1 MLSRHGAGRDQGAM
15 PWAPQGGLIRRTIDT
30 GARLLGVRPSP
41 PSPGAAPPPTLPAT
55 EPEPPVAPSAPPL
68 RACHRR
74 AWADRLWGEGMALPG
89 GAPEVL
95 RLAALLPLSPE
106 STLLLAGNG
115 AAAAG
120 DVVAGGRGCFV
131 AAFEPGAPA
140 GARPARRR
148 VTTEPLDPA
157 APGFRA
163 RFHHHALLL
172 EPLRAGISPDGLLA
186 ATAAGL
192 RPGGQLVLMDLVAR
206 GMPAGAAEARWLAAE
221 GRPEPPAE
229 VALPAALQRA
239 GFDIHVVEDLGR
251 RHRDAVLSSWQALMV
266 ALRDEPTRPAAP
278 EAADL
283 VAEAE
288 AWLLRLRL
296 MQEGRLRLLRWH
308 ASMTR

>member
-1 MLSRHGAGRDQGAM
+1 M
-15 PWAPQGGLIRRTIDT
+15 PWAAQSGLIRRTIDT
-30 GARLLGVRPSP
+30 GARLLGVRP
-41 PSPGAAPPPTLPAT
+41 AAPPP
-55 EPEPPVAPSAPPL
+55 VAAPPASPPPEEPAAASAAPRL

-74 AWADRLWGEGMALPG
+74 AWADRLWGEGMVLPG
-89 GAPEVL
+89 GAQEVL

-106 STLLLAGNG
+106 STLLLAGSG

-120 DVVAGGRGCFV
+120 EVVAGGRGCFV
-131 AAFEPGAPA
+131 AAFDAGAPA
-140 GARPARRR
+140 DARPARRR

-157 APGFRA
+157 TPSFRA

-172 EPLRAGISPDGLLA
+172 EPLRAGVSPDVLLA
-186 ATAAGL
+186 AIAAGL

-206 GMPAGAAEARWLAAE
+206 GPPSGAAETRWLSAE
-221 GRPEPPAE
+221 GRTEPPAE

-251 RHRDAVLSSWQALMV
+251 RHRDAVLSSWQALMA
-266 ALRDEPTRPAAP
+266 ALSDQSARLTAA

-296 MQEGRLRLLRWH
+296 IEEGRLRLLRWH
-308 ASMTR
+308 ASMAH